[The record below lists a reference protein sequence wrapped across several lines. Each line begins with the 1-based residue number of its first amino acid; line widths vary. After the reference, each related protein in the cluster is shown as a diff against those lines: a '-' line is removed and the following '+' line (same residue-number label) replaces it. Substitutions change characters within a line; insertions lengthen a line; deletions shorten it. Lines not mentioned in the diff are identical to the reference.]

1 MFRRVSRV
9 AAADSRAGATG
20 RPHVPTAIQVS
31 PGPGVDEP
39 RKKKARREKQK
50 GKNLHPGVVARR
62 RRATRRARSK
72 RARTRPDSEGAFGVR
87 ARTRP
92 KKIKRV
98 RRGIEPTA
106 ASSAAA
112 ATSRDPGAF
121 PFRSRVGCV
130 ARRRAI
136 RATKTIAASSDIE
149 KTQRNLGDR
158 HKGARRRRA
167 RYRPQR
173 RARDGRSA
181 RFARRLR
188 RSPRRRHIKN
198 QQNKPW
204 VAAAYAPSFA
214 VSVATTGAVFVSGA
228 FVVSPWIDSR
238 RVGVRENSGFGRD
251 ARARARRRRER
262 WANGKRYRRWLEIA
276 RATRRGRAVPAPWPT
291 PGPRV
296 EGSGLLV

>member
-1 MFRRVSRV
+1 MTSREKKKRDEKNKKEKTSTPASSPV
-9 AAADSRAGATG
+9 AAARRAARARNAPERAQTRRG
-20 RPHVPTAIQVS
+20 RSACERGRV
-31 PGPGVDEP
+31 
-39 RKKKARREKQK
+39 RKKSNASGAASNRQPHLPRR
-50 GKNLHPGVVARR
+50 RR
-62 RRATRRARSK
+62 RRATPARS
-72 RARTRPDSEGAFGVR
+72 RFGS
-87 ARTRP
+87 
-92 KKIKRV
+92 
-98 RRGIEPTA
+98 RG
-106 ASSAAA
+106 
-112 ATSRDPGAF
+112 
-121 PFRSRVGCV
+121 GCV

-188 RSPRRRHIKN
+188 RSTRRRHIKN

-228 FVVSPWIDSR
+228 FVVSLWIDSR

-276 RATRRGRAVPAPWPT
+276 SATRRGRAVPAPWPT